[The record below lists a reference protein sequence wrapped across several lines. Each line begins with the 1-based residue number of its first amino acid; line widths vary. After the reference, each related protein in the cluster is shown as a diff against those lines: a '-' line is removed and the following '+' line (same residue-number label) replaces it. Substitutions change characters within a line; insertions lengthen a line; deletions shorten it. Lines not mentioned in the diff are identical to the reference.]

1 MTKLIEKLG
10 LPELPKAINTL
21 GDCWSILSAIG
32 FSKLPITSS
41 SIFEDSKIL
50 LARELERRAMLEALI
65 DQCRFLESMG
75 FISVH
80 NESVHPIKLIE
91 SITGKTWAQIKD
103 FLEVE

>member
-10 LPELPKAINTL
+10 LPELPEEIVKKGDVLMLAKAL
-21 GDCWSILSAIG
+21 GLYLLRTSITNA
-32 FSKLPITSS
+32 KV
-41 SIFEDSKIL
+41 L
-50 LARELERRAMLEALI
+50 LYREQQRRAMLEALI

-91 SITGKTWAQIKD
+91 STIGKTWAEIKGL
-103 FLEVE
+103 LEVE